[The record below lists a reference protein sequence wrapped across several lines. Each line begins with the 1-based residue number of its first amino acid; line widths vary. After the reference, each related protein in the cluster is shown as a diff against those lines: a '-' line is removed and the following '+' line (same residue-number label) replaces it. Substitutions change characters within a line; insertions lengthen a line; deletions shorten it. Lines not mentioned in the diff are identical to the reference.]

1 MKIAI
6 IVIICILLVLLTA
19 LTLKLPELALSGKR
33 QTLEEAMKW
42 QSDHYDTSFY
52 KDLIKTDYEVKGE
65 GGYVLHI
72 ELLQNPNPTS
82 GYMIL
87 SHGYSDN
94 RIGSIKYVPMYLK
107 LGFNCIIYDLRGH
120 GENEPCF
127 ATCGLL
133 EGQDLNML
141 IRDTRERYKDLTVL
155 GLHGESLGAATSV
168 SSLKYKPDVDFVV
181 ADCGFSDIENVLRG
195 IYRSVHAPAF
205 FFDLADA
212 GSRIRYRYS
221 LRKMRPADALDD
233 NKIPILFI
241 HGEDDT
247 FILPENSK
255 RMAERTIGYK
265 ELRLIPKATH
275 ATSILTEPA
284 LYEEYVKSF
293 LKNTGIDR

>member
-6 IVIICILLVLLTA
+6 IVIICILLVLLAA
-19 LTLKLPELALSGKR
+19 LTFKLPELALSGKR

-65 GGYVLHI
+65 GGYVLHV
-72 ELLQNPNPTS
+72 ELIQNPNPTS
-82 GYMIL
+82 RYMIL

-94 RIGSIKYVPMYLK
+94 RIGSLKYVPMYLK

-120 GENEPCF
+120 GENEPHI

-168 SSLKYKPDVDFVV
+168 SSLKYKPDADFVV
-181 ADCGFSDIENVLRG
+181 ADCGFSDIDNVLRG
-195 IYRSVHAPAF
+195 IYRSVHAPSF
-205 FFDLADA
+205 FADLADI
-212 GSRIRYRYS
+212 GSRLRYHYS
-221 LRKMRPADALDD
+221 IKKMRPIDALEG

-247 FILPENSK
+247 FILPKNSE
-255 RMAERTIGYK
+255 RMAERTMGYK
-265 ELRLIPKATH
+265 ELRLIPKAAH

-284 LYEEYVKSF
+284 LYEEYVKGF
-293 LKNTGIDR
+293 LKSTGLDR